1 MLYVELKFPFTG
13 KTLPTDQG
21 YAMYGAIAR
30 IVPEVHAADWFALET
45 LPGVARGNGMTQLDP
60 QGKLRMRLP
69 QEHVALLLKLA
80 GKQLHLNNQTIRLG
94 APQINLLQ
102 PSQALYARIVT
113 IKGYTEPEPFT
124 DAVCRKLN
132 ELGIRGEIVVGPRR
146 TLVERTRAG
155 GKLPRQIHV
164 NRELVVRLNQLVD
177 HNQLLRRCRIQQFVE
192 PIERHAVFQKPDQP
206 IRRVGAVG
214 LNLPREVRCVRVIGG
229 ERSDRFDMRAASVK
243 VPVGAPIL
251 VVLGARSFVRGLG

>member
-1 MLYVELKFPFTG
+1 MTVIELKFPVLGTS
-13 KTLPTDQG
+13 LPTDQG
-21 YAMYGAIAR
+21 YALFGAISR

-45 LPGVARGNGMTQLDP
+45 LPGTARGDGTTQLDS

-102 PSQALYARIVT
+102 PSNALYARIVT
-113 IKGYTEPEPFT
+113 IKGFTEPEPFT

-146 TLVERTRAG
+146 VLKVGNHTIVGFGLA
-155 GKLPRQIHV
+155 IY
-164 NRELVVRLNQLVD
+164 ELSDDASIQL
-177 HNQLLRRCRIQQFVE
+177 QEQ
-192 PIERHAVFQKPDQP
+192 
-206 IRRVGAVG
+206 
-214 LNLPREVRCVRVIGG
+214 
-229 ERSDRFDMRAASVK
+229 
-243 VPVGAPIL
+243 
-251 VVLGARSFVRGLG
+251 GLGGRRKMGCGFFNPIQNQANFERKDNAF